1 MTIEDGAILPSRM
14 DESSICLWY
23 KVQIC
28 VSEDLEAAQRLAA
41 HLRREGY
48 NAYVVADDH
57 N

>member
-1 MTIEDGAILPSRM
+1 MTVEDGVSKPSRA
-14 DESSICLWY
+14 DDNSICLWY

>member
-1 MTIEDGAILPSRM
+1 MTNEAGTRKPSGA
-14 DESSICLWY
+14 DESSPCWY